1 MATRQ
6 LLTLVVGVEAMLVLM
21 AALWMWLRDIPASL
35 GAGSWLGDTLRGAVV
50 AGGLAAVNFYLL
62 CYAPEL
68 PGARAVRRLYRDTLK
83 PLFGTIGRR
92 EVLVISVAAG
102 IGEELLFR
110 GALQPEVGLVPASL
124 IFGVLHMGGN
134 GTFAFSC
141 WVAVMGGVLGGLAL
155 WTEGL
160 LAPIIAHTVYDA
172 TALAYMRWGLSVRP
186 VGSLLDAGVNKA
198 PGNR

>member
-35 GAGSWLGDTLRGAVV
+35 GAGSWLGDALRGAVV

-68 PGARAVRRLYRDTLK
+68 PGVRAVRRLYRDTLK

-110 GALQPEVGLVPASL
+110 GRCSRRLDSCRPASSSESCN
-124 IFGVLHMGGN
+124 MGGN
-134 GTFAFSC
+134 GTFTFSC

-172 TALAYMRWGLSVRP
+172 TALAYMRWGAECP
-186 VGSLLDAGVNKA
+186 AGGEPFLTLV
-198 PGNR
+198 